1 MVGLH
6 FHNKMWL
13 YTIFTLGCLSTLA
26 TSQSNYDKQAP
37 SIIFDPEDEGVLPA
51 FGTLN
56 GSVTDLDTLPA
67 TIMLKKTKAVLS
79 CAAGYLNVD
88 MEFDKP
94 FYGIVYADFDRN
106 SACKITGDGAT
117 SSQIKLPLKGCGTLQ
132 SPARVFTNNIIV
144 RFHPSFEI
152 VGDEVITIICRYPP
166 PIVPPPVL
174 PGPLILPPAEEIRS
188 LAPLREF
195 EILLIICAI
204 IFLALMLLG
213 IGCSYY
219 CLKRRNIKV
228 VKRRPASTLGSE
240 ITKISEPIS
249 MFDGLK
255 IPRAH
260 AEDTSGSEEMTESVR
275 SEMCS
280 DIVSTAS
287 EDDITS
293 AYSDTPFEL
302 PEGAVFAQL
311 HAPPIPGFDVKT
323 KVKKGQAPMFS
334 DVESNAT
341 SESELVLRAQEQYLT
356 TILERTDTTTLET
369 LERIRRA
376 EAQAGPPPV
385 HARVRVVNKAG
396 VSDHSELESESEY
409 SQISD
414 YYQEKVR
421 LATAEQTNFTL
432 GLQDSGLLR
441 QQEEEEEMKR
451 EEKVRQERIKLEEEI
466 RMSRS
471 NQQQQLDEDVR
482 MSRMNQQTT
491 HHQDHQERQER
502 HLHQEQHHHEQH
514 LHQEHLHQE
523 HHQQQRLHQEHH
535 QQQGLHQGHHQQQ
548 RLNQEHL
555 HQQDHRQRQ
564 HRTQVEH
571 HQNVVASDLIT
582 PVILERATATMRV
595 SPPKNNFD
603 VLIRVLEEPDYLGG
617 GTEID
622 DDVSSVHSVLTEEE
636 RFRLREVIMTDERIQ
651 TILKE
656 THTTEK
662 MLMLKDYRKIEQAI
676 HPQKWDVL
684 IRIIDNADQAAARR
698 SSMDDKSS
706 VTTYGGRK
714 TTGSSVT
721 AQEMRSMS
729 EVMVDYGYK
738 DNQSGYSGRS
748 SDYTQAVGSTADRS
762 GTEIME
768 TDHYIEAAA
777 ATVAASSATFFH
789 QSDTAT
795 YREERR

>member
-1 MVGLH
+1 MGASVSQKAQHVLLTKTKKNTVNFKKTKSFRASRGALMA
-6 FHNKMWL
+6 NSPTMWWFFVL
-13 YTIFTLGCLSTLA
+13 FLGQALA
-26 TSQSNYDKQAP
+26 QSNYEKQAP
-37 SIIFDPEDEGVLPA
+37 SITYELDDEGVLPA

-56 GSVTDLDTLPA
+56 GSVTELDTLNA
-67 TIMLKKTKAVLS
+67 TIMLKKTKAELN
-79 CAAGYLNVD
+79 CGAGYLNVK
-88 MEFDKP
+88 MTFDKP

-117 SSQIKLPLKGCGTLQ
+117 SATINLPLKGCGTLQ

-174 PGPLILPPAEEIRS
+174 PGPLVLPAVEEIRS

-195 EILLIICAI
+195 EILMIICAI
-204 IFLALMLLG
+204 IFLALLLLG

-275 SEMCS
+275 SEICS
-280 DIVSTAS
+280 EIISTAS
-287 EDDITS
+287 EDDLTS
-293 AYSDTPFEL
+293 TYSDTPFEL

-311 HAPPIPGFDVKT
+311 HAPPVPGFDVKT

-334 DVESNAT
+334 DVESTAT

-356 TILERTDTTTLET
+356 TILERTETNTLET

-421 LATAEQTNFTL
+421 LATTGQTNFTL

-451 EEKVRQERIKLEEEI
+451 EEKVRQERMKLEEEI

-471 NQQQQLDEDVR
+471 NQQTHEDDIR
-482 MSRMNQQTT
+482 MSRMNQQST
-491 HHQDHQERQER
+491 HHQE
-502 HLHQEQHHHEQH
+502 HLHQEH

-523 HHQQQRLHQEHH
+523 HHHQEQHH
-535 QQQGLHQGHHQQQ
+535 
-548 RLNQEHL
+548 
-555 HQQDHRQRQ
+555 
-564 HRTQVEH
+564 HRTGIEQH
-571 HQNVVASDLIT
+571 HQNVASDLIT
-582 PVILERATATMRV
+582 PVILERATASMRV

-662 MLMLKDYRKIEQAI
+662 MLMLKDYRQVEQVI

-684 IRIIDNADQAAARR
+684 IRVIDNVEQTAARR
-698 SSMDDKSS
+698 SSMDEKSS
-706 VTTYGGRK
+706 TATYGGRK
-714 TTGSSVT
+714 TTASSMG
-721 AQEMRSMS
+721 AQDLRSMT
-729 EVMVDYGYK
+729 EVMVDYGY
-738 DNQSGYSGRS
+738 NENRSGYSGRS

>member
-1 MVGLH
+1 MG
-6 FHNKMWL
+6 NYTL
-13 YTIFTLGCLSTLA
+13 YNTI
-26 TSQSNYDKQAP
+26 
-37 SIIFDPEDEGVLPA
+37 EDEGALPS
-51 FGTLN
+51 FVTLN
-56 GSVTDLDTLPA
+56 GTVHDLDSLPA
-67 TIMLKKTKAVLS
+67 TVMLKKTKAVLNCS
-79 CAAGYLNVD
+79 AGYMHVG
-88 MEFDKP
+88 MIFDKP
-94 FYGIVYADFDRN
+94 FYGIVYADFDRY

-117 SSQIKLPLKGCGTLQ
+117 SAQIKLPLKGCGTLQ

-166 PIVPPPVL
+166 PIVPPP
-174 PGPLILPPAEEIRS
+174 ILPAPLLLPAAETIRT

-275 SEMCS
+275 SEICS

-396 VSDHSELESESEY
+396 VSDHSESEY
-409 SQISD
+409 SQMSD
-414 YYQEKVR
+414 YYHDKLR
-421 LATAEQTNFTL
+421 LATAEQTNFTIGVNDEAL
-432 GLQDSGLLR
+432 VRR
-441 QQEEEEEMKR
+441 QFEEEER
-451 EEKVRQERIKLEEEI
+451 LRDEKVRQERIKLEEEI
-466 RMSRS
+466 KQSRQFQQQQFQEQQLQQQQYHQEQHYES
-471 NQQQQLDEDVR
+471 GQQYHHQQQQFQEQQQYHQQQQLHSTEI
-482 MSRMNQQTT
+482 
-491 HHQDHQERQER
+491 
-502 HLHQEQHHHEQH
+502 
-514 LHQEHLHQE
+514 QEHLQQHQ
-523 HHQQQRLHQEHH
+523 
-535 QQQGLHQGHHQQQ
+535 
-548 RLNQEHL
+548 
-555 HQQDHRQRQ
+555 
-564 HRTQVEH
+564 
-571 HQNVVASDLIT
+571 SDLIT
-582 PVILERATATMRV
+582 PVILERATANLRV

-603 VLIRVLEEPDYLGG
+603 VLIRVLDEPDYLGA
-617 GTEID
+617 TADD
-622 DDVSSVHSVLTEEE
+622 DDVSSVLTEEE
-636 RFRLREVIMTDERIQ
+636 RYRLREVIMTDEKIQ

-656 THTTEK
+656 THTTEQ
-662 MLMLKDYRKIEQAI
+662 MLMIKDYRQIEKII

-684 IRIIDNADQAAARR
+684 IRIIENAGDQSAISGRKSSEDR
-698 SSMDDKSS
+698 SS
-706 VTTYGGRK
+706 TYGRK
-714 TTGSSVT
+714 TTASSMT
-721 AQEMRSMS
+721 GQEMRSMS
-729 EVMVDYGYK
+729 EVMVDYGYAEAL
-738 DNQSGYSGRS
+738 QETRSGYSGRS
-748 SDYTQAVGSTADRS
+748 STYTQAVSSTADRS
-762 GTEIME
+762 GTEMVE
-768 TDHYIEAAA
+768 TDHYIESSGSAYYGNAAA
-777 ATVAASSATFFH
+777 ASRS
-789 QSDTAT
+789 
-795 YREERR
+795 ERRS

>member
-1 MVGLH
+1 MG
-6 FHNKMWL
+6 K
-13 YTIFTLGCLSTLA
+13 A
-26 TSQSNYDKQAP
+26 
-37 SIIFDPEDEGVLPA
+37 E
-51 FGTLN
+51 LN
-56 GSVTDLDTLPA
+56 CG
-67 TIMLKKTKAVLS
+67 
-79 CAAGYLNVD
+79 AGYLNVD
-88 MEFDKP
+88 MDFDKP

-117 SSQIKLPLKGCGTLQ
+117 SAQIKLPLKGCGTLQ

-174 PGPLILPPAEEIRS
+174 PGPLVLPPAEEIRA

-275 SEMCS
+275 SEICS
-280 DIVSTAS
+280 EVISTAS

-311 HAPPIPGFDVKT
+311 HAPPVPGFDVKT

-334 DVESNAT
+334 DVESTAT

-356 TILERTDTTTLET
+356 TILERTETNTLET

-421 LATAEQTNFTL
+421 LATTEQTNFTL
-432 GLQDSGLLR
+432 GLQDSGLMR

-451 EEKVRQERIKLEEEI
+451 EEKVRQERMKLEEEI

-471 NQQQQLDEDVR
+471 NQQTHEDDIR
-482 MSRMNQQTT
+482 MSRMNQQST
-491 HHQDHQERQER
+491 HHQE
-502 HLHQEQHHHEQH
+502 H

-523 HHQQQRLHQEHH
+523 HLHQEQHH
-535 QQQGLHQGHHQQQ
+535 
-548 RLNQEHL
+548 
-555 HQQDHRQRQ
+555 
-564 HRTQVEH
+564 HRTGIEQH
-571 HQNVVASDLIT
+571 HQNVASDLIT
-582 PVILERATATMRV
+582 PVILERATASMRV

-603 VLIRVLEEPDYLGG
+603 VLIRVLEEPGYLGG

-651 TILKE
+651 
-656 THTTEK
+656 
-662 MLMLKDYRKIEQAI
+662 
-676 HPQKWDVL
+676 
-684 IRIIDNADQAAARR
+684 
-698 SSMDDKSS
+698 
-706 VTTYGGRK
+706 
-714 TTGSSVT
+714 
-721 AQEMRSMS
+721 
-729 EVMVDYGYK
+729 
-738 DNQSGYSGRS
+738 
-748 SDYTQAVGSTADRS
+748 
-762 GTEIME
+762 
-768 TDHYIEAAA
+768 
-777 ATVAASSATFFH
+777 
-789 QSDTAT
+789 
-795 YREERR
+795 